1 MLKKSERQTKDDFKV
16 RKQVLY
22 RVNSGFFSISFSP
35 KRDDSARFA
44 IVIGGSI
51 TKNKPKRN
59 TLRRKVYSVISV
71 LKNKGIF
78 MHDIVIYPK
87 KEALNATFDVIMQ
100 DIANLTEKSLQKN

>member
-22 RVNSGFFSISFSP
+22 RVNSGLFSISFSP
-35 KRDDSARFA
+35 KKEKLARFA
-44 IVIGGSI
+44 VVIGGSI
-51 TKNKPKRN
+51 TKSKPKRN
-59 TLRRKVYSVISV
+59 TLKRRVYAVIST

-78 MHDIVIYPK
+78 KNDIVIYPK
-87 KEALNATFDVIMQ
+87 KEALNATFDVVMR